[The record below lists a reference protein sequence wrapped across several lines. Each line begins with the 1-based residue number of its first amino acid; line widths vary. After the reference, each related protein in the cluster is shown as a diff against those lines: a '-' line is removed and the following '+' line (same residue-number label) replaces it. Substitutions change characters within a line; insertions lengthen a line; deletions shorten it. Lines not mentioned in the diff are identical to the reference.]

1 MAEKEGSSRSR
12 DESGRFVSNE
22 QAESEEQGRDERDA
36 AEAETEATD
45 GDPQRGAA
53 EAETEATGA
62 DQQSGAREGER
73 GNDSGVEDI
82 SDTTAPS
89 IGPGSVVKREPVEAR
104 LARHEQSNV
113 DAMGHDKRRQVVGKT
128 YGPTL
133 ARQLVLYGIFLVIV
147 AAIAF
152 GVKVAVDHF
161 DQPPKHFSA
170 QAPWAQ
176 KGAKQIPPKPLQ

>member
-1 MAEKEGSSRSR
+1 M
-12 DESGRFVSNE
+12 
-22 QAESEEQGRDERDA
+22 
-36 AEAETEATD
+36 
-45 GDPQRGAA
+45 
-53 EAETEATGA
+53 
-62 DQQSGAREGER
+62 
-73 GNDSGVEDI
+73 
-82 SDTTAPS
+82 
-89 IGPGSVVKREPVEAR
+89 EAR

-147 AAIAF
+147 VAIAF

>member
-1 MAEKEGSSRSR
+1 MAENEGSSRPR
-12 DESGRFVSNE
+12 DGGGRRASEE
-22 QAESEEQGRDERDA
+22 QAEAEAQSRDERDA
-36 AEAETEATD
+36 EEAETEETD
-45 GDPQRGAA
+45 P
-53 EAETEATGA
+53 
-62 DQQSGAREGER
+62 DQQPAARQRKG
-73 GNDSGVEDI
+73 GGDSGVEDI

-89 IGPGSVVKREPVEAR
+89 IGPGSAVEREPVELR

-113 DAMGHDKRRQVVGKT
+113 DFMGQDKRRQVVGKT

-133 ARQLVLYGIFLVIV
+133 ARQLALYAIFLVIV

-152 GVKVAVDHF
+152 GVKVAIDHF

-176 KGAKQIPPKPLQ
+176 KGVKQIPPKPLQ